1 MPPKQGGSTGMGKHA
16 QVRNKSAN
24 PNQITAEQLLREA
37 VDRQAAEAVA
47 PRQRIADED
56 ELMMYKVRKRKEY
69 EDIIRRQRQNIGSW
83 VKYAQWEASQ
93 QEYRRSR
100 SIFERAL
107 HVEYQNVSL
116 WLKYLEMEMKNKFV
130 NHARN
135 LFDRVVQLL
144 PRVDQ
149 FWYKY
154 AYMEELLANYAGAR
168 TIYERWMEWEPE
180 DNPWLQYVKFEERCG
195 ELDKARKVLERYVS
209 CRPTQQAFLRLCKFE
224 EKHNNAARARSGFEK
239 AVELLGNELDEKFYI
254 KFALFE
260 QRQRE
265 MERAQAIFKLALDI
279 LPKGASDEL
288 YRAYVS
294 FEKQHGDR
302 DAIEE
307 VVINKRRYIYE
318 DALSKNPR
326 NYDVWFDYVRLEESV
341 GDVTRI
347 RETYERAIPHKPPV
361 LQKRFW
367 RRYIYL
373 WIYYALFEAAL
384 TTLDDPAAGADDLSR
399 ALVACQRS
407 RHWREA
413 LARLQLETTG
423 PKPSVLGYNA
433 TISACARER
442 HWQEALQIL
451 RFNSCLAALARAE
464 SAARAAWA
472 QGVALLAEMPRAQ
485 VDPELLTH
493 NTALRALRPRWRQ
506 VLELF
511 ASMRERDTVS
521 YTAAINAAERSQHW
535 QWVVQ
540 LLDDMRLER
549 VAPDLICLAGG
560 ISAFARLQRWQ
571 EALRVLSADEFDVR
585 PDLVCHNAG
594 LTALAEGH
602 QWQRAVAL
610 LARLRAAGRADVISF
625 NAAITGCE
633 RALRW
638 REALRLLEDIFE
650 ANLEPSATSFNAAAS
665 ACETRWEEA
674 LALWARA
681 PSRDVV
687 TLAAVLSAC
696 DKAAAWQQALALTFD
711 DPGPKNQITYCSL
724 VSACLQASKWE
735 RAFDVWHRA
744 SDDVASVHVA
754 PAAARQLMMESEQRC
769 LWQRQAELLQ
779 HFANAFDRRGAGA
792 VLCANALALAPQ
804 APGRP
809 AAGVANS
816 LVRLVLELQTGDI
829 EKARAVYDALLKAV
843 PHKQF
848 SFAKI
853 WKLYAEFEVRQL
865 ELDRAR
871 RIYGRAI
878 AECQKERIFLDYAD
892 LEMRLGNIDRCRTIY
907 GKFLEVH
914 PHNPKAWTV
923 YVDLEDSVGEIE
935 RARALCNLAV
945 NQERLDMPE
954 LVWKR
959 FIDLEVSQE
968 EFDNARKVW
977 QQLVSKSH
985 HVRVY
990 IAYCD
995 FEAVTCQS
1003 MAMAREGIE
1012 EGQKHFKVE
1021 NRNEERAMLLEH
1033 LLKLEKEFGDEKSL
1047 QAAEGRQAQRV
1058 KKKRAI
1064 PAEEEGQEAFEEYMD
1079 YNFPEDSKEQQNL
1092 KILEMAHLWKKRKL
1106 ETAQ

>member
-1 MPPKQGGSTGMGKHA
+1 MS
-16 QVRNKSAN
+16 
-24 PNQITAEQLLREA
+24 
-37 VDRQAAEAVA
+37 
-47 PRQRIADED
+47 
-56 ELMMYKVRKRKEY
+56 
-69 EDIIRRQRQNIGSW
+69 
-83 VKYAQWEASQ
+83 
-93 QEYRRSR
+93 
-100 SIFERAL
+100 
-107 HVEYQNVSL
+107 
-116 WLKYLEMEMKNKFV
+116 
-130 NHARN
+130 
-135 LFDRVVQLL
+135 
-144 PRVDQ
+144 
-149 FWYKY
+149 
-154 AYMEELLANYAGAR
+154 
-168 TIYERWMEWEPE
+168 
-180 DNPWLQYVKFEERCG
+180 
-195 ELDKARKVLERYVS
+195 
-209 CRPTQQAFLRLCKFE
+209 
-224 EKHNNAARARSGFEK
+224 
-239 AVELLGNELDEKFYI
+239 
-254 KFALFE
+254 
-260 QRQRE
+260 
-265 MERAQAIFKLALDI
+265 
-279 LPKGASDEL
+279 SDE
-288 YRAYVS
+288 
-294 FEKQHGDR
+294 
-302 DAIEE
+302 
-307 VVINKRRYIYE
+307 
-318 DALSKNPR
+318 
-326 NYDVWFDYVRLEESV
+326 
-341 GDVTRI
+341 
-347 RETYERAIPHKPPV
+347 
-361 LQKRFW
+361 
-367 RRYIYL
+367 
-373 WIYYALFEAAL
+373 AAFI
-384 TTLDDPAAGADDLSR
+384 TLDDPAAGADDLSR

-407 RHWREA
+407 RHWRQA
-413 LARLQLETTG
+413 LVRLQLETG

-451 RFNSCLAALARAE
+451 QLIRRDQLQPNASSFNSCLAALARAE

-610 LARLRAAGRADVISF
+610 LARLRAEGRADVISF

-804 APGRP
+804 ASGRP
-809 AAGVANS
+809 ARGVANS

-829 EKARAVYDALLKAV
+829 EKARAVYDAGVPIGAEALLKAV

-853 WKLYAEFEVRQL
+853 WKLYAEFEEEDDDDEDDDDEDDDDDNDVEVRQL

-892 LEMRLGNIDRCRTIY
+892 LEMRLGNIDRWRHCLPDDASAMREESLEAHGTIY
-907 GKFLEVH
+907 GKFLE
-914 PHNPKAWTV
+914 A
-923 YVDLEDSVGEIE
+923 LEG
-935 RARALCNLAV
+935 
-945 NQERLDMPE
+945 
-954 LVWKR
+954 
-959 FIDLEVSQE
+959 
-968 EFDNARKVW
+968 
-977 QQLVSKSH
+977 
-985 HVRVY
+985 
-990 IAYCD
+990 
-995 FEAVTCQS
+995 
-1003 MAMAREGIE
+1003 G
-1012 EGQKHFKVE
+1012 
-1021 NRNEERAMLLEH
+1021 
-1033 LLKLEKEFGDEKSL
+1033 
-1047 QAAEGRQAQRV
+1047 
-1058 KKKRAI
+1058 
-1064 PAEEEGQEAFEEYMD
+1064 
-1079 YNFPEDSKEQQNL
+1079 
-1092 KILEMAHLWKKRKL
+1092 
-1106 ETAQ
+1106 